1 MDIEEKIS
9 LVQRPPTEEIVTENE
24 LRSLFETKTSP
35 KHYIGLEISGKLHLG
50 SLIIPGFKINDFIK
64 AGIQSNVFLADWHT
78 YINNKLNNDWDLID
92 KISQYYEKAFKFFCP
107 GVNVIFG
114 SDLYKETDDYWKNFI
129 VFSKQITLA
138 RTLRSL
144 TIMGR
149 TEKDALDFSQL
160 LYPSMQSVDI
170 KALDLDI
177 VHAGLDQRKIHM
189 LVREVFPKLNWKVPV
204 SVHHHILP
212 GLAEPSRVT
221 TIPTLT
227 TTNNASNDVANIANK
242 SEYVPVTGGGGSG
255 TSSNSSS
262 YVANASAASSDNS
275 DLDTVASINANPSY
289 DPKDASTTPTT
300 TPISNKSL
308 TFNASKLESFDDSK
322 IFNKM
327 SKSNPSS
334 SILIHDSQQ
343 EIYNKINRAYC
354 PAGISKDNPVLEII
368 EYIIF
373 HQYHEIVIERPSK
386 YGGDVSYGTF
396 DQIKKDY
403 EHNKIHP
410 KDLKLATSR
419 YLDKIIAPVRDYLYN
434 NIPDFKF

>member
-9 LVQRPPTEEIVTENE
+9 LVQRPPTEEIVTVNE
-24 LRSLFETKTSP
+24 LRSLFETKISP
-35 KHYIGLEISGKLHLG
+35 KHYIGLELSGKLHLG

-64 AGIQSNVFLADWHT
+64 AGIQTNVFLADWHT
-78 YINNKLNNDWDLID
+78 YINNKLNSDWNLIN

-107 GVNVIFG
+107 GVNIIFG
-114 SDLYKETDDYWKNFI
+114 SHLYKETDDYWKNFI
-129 VFSKQITLA
+129 IFSKQITLA

-212 GLAEPSRVT
+212 GLSEPSKHATTVT
-221 TIPTLT
+221 NSAIKSTV
-227 TTNNASNDVANIANK
+227 NNMHNPN
-242 SEYVPVTGGGGSG
+242 
-255 TSSNSSS
+255 
-262 YVANASAASSDNS
+262 SAADY
-275 DLDTVASINANPSY
+275 VV
-289 DPKDASTTPTT
+289 K
-300 TPISNKSL
+300 
-308 TFNASKLESFDDSK
+308 SFDDNK

-334 SILIHDSQQ
+334 SILVHDSEQ
-343 EIYNKINRAYC
+343 EISDKINKAYC
-354 PAGISKDNPVLEII
+354 PSGFKDNPILEIM

-373 HQYHEIVIERPSK
+373 HQYDEIVVERPSK
-386 YGGDVSYGTF
+386 YGGDVSYSSF
-396 DQIKKDY
+396 EQIKRDY
-403 EHNKIHP
+403 EQNKIHP
-410 KDLKLATSR
+410 KDLKITTSK
-419 YLDKIIAPVRDYLYN
+419 YLNKIIAPVRDYLQN
-434 NIPDFKF
+434 NVSDFEF